1 MPNVITKWSQFYIT
15 DAGLRLRQRAIASE
29 GLIDFCY
36 AKIGQGVPLNPANI
50 PLMTDIVLPAEQV
63 PVVRSEADGTT
74 HYAGVRID
82 NANFDNPVLMT
93 EIGLF
98 ARIDDEEPILYGY
111 TYAEQGYD
119 SIPAGKV
126 SHYVWLVGI
135 DTVISRA
142 TSVTFTYDG
151 SKVYATELEMDAL
164 IQSFDEFR
172 GQIESGL
179 MPSDMPE
186 KVDEAVEKA
195 ANAEKTANDVKAIVE
210 DFSASSITS
219 QGIIIPTVGWAAA
232 PADEYSGV
240 CVDIP
245 IEGLTE
251 DMIPIISILPSQ
263 AWQNCGFNS
272 APRVLE
278 GKLRIYAQSV
288 PTQPVTASAAFLSPS
303 ANTASGNYKLL
314 AATADRLG
322 GVKIGDGVDIQEDG
336 TISVNNQTIVDAVN
350 DVTASDEDGAAVVN
364 RYFGK

>member
-1 MPNVITKWSQFYIT
+1 MPNVITKWSQFYVT

-36 AKIGQGVPLNPANI
+36 AKIGQGVPINPANI

-63 PVVRSEADGTT
+63 PVVRSEADGVT

-82 NANFDNPVLMT
+82 NADFAEPVLMT

-98 ARIDDEEPILYGY
+98 ARIGDEETILYGY

-119 SIPAGKV
+119 SVPAGKV

-151 SKVYATELEMDAL
+151 SKVYATEQEIDTL
-164 IQSFDEFR
+164 IQAFDEFR
-172 GQIESGL
+172 ASIESGL
-179 MPSDMPE
+179 MPTDMPE
-186 KVDEAVEKA
+186 KVDEAVEMA
-195 ANAEKTANDVKAIVE
+195 TNAEKTANEVKSIVE

-219 QGIIIPTVGWAAA
+219 QDIIIPTAGWETA
-232 PADEYSGV
+232 PTDEFSGV

-245 IEGLTE
+245 IEGLTD
-251 DMIPIISILPSQ
+251 DMIPIISVLPNQ
-263 AWQNCGFNS
+263 AGQNCGFS
-272 APRVLE
+272 PAPRVMN
-278 GKLRIYAQSV
+278 GKLRIYAQKT
-288 PTQPVTASAAFLSPS
+288 PAQPVTASAAFLSPS
-303 ANTASGNYKLL
+303 ANTVSGNYKLL

-322 GVKIGDGVDIQEDG
+322 GVKIGDGVNVQKDG
-336 TISVNNQTIVDAVN
+336 TISVDNQAIEDVVN
-350 DVTASDEDGAAVVN
+350 DATATDEESAAIIN
-364 RYFGK
+364 RYFRK